1 MATTWPLG
9 TAMATT
15 PMATELAGGSP
26 PTGLRTDA
34 KLAEEIAGLDALE
47 AHLGTHPSRAR
58 QIWATVWPKLAAVV
72 LALGL
77 WQAVVW
83 SGWKED
89 WVLPG
94 PDRVLPALFDLVRMG
109 EFWTTV
115 SITMRRAVASY
126 ALALVIGSL
135 IGLAVARV
143 KLLRTA
149 VGSHI
154 TGLQTMPSIA
164 WFPLA
169 IQLFGLNERAIM
181 FVVVL
186 GAAPSIANGLI
197 GGVDHV
203 PPLMVRAGRM
213 IGAKGIGLYRHVVLP
228 AALPAYVGGLKQG
241 WAFAWRSL
249 MAGELLVIVANRPSI
264 GDQLQFAREFS
275 RMDLMLAY
283 MIVILIIGIVVDT
296 VFGKADIT
304 IRRRWGL
311 IDHAN

>member
-1 MATTWPLG
+1 MP
-9 TAMATT
+9 
-15 PMATELAGGSP
+15 
-26 PTGLRTDA
+26 TDA
-34 KLAEEIAGLDALE
+34 KEKRLAAEIAGLDALE

-58 QIWATVWPKLAAVV
+58 RLWSALWPKLAAIV
-72 LALGL
+72 LALAV

-83 SGWKED
+83 SGWKD
-89 WVLPG
+89 DYVLPG
-94 PDRVLPALFDLVRMG
+94 PGKVLPALGDLVG
-109 EFWTTV
+109 SGKFWRAV
-115 SITMRRAVASY
+115 GITMRRAVTGY
-126 ALALVIGSL
+126 ALALVIGSV

-143 KLLRTA
+143 RLLRSA
-149 VGSHI
+149 VGALI

-169 IQLFGLNERAIM
+169 ILLFGLTERAIM

-213 IGAKGIGLYRHVVLP
+213 IGAKGVGLYRHVVLP
-228 AALPAYVGGLKQG
+228 AALPTYVAGLKQG

-275 RMDLMLAY
+275 RSDQMLAL
-283 MIVILIIGIVVDT
+283 MIVILVIGIVVDT
-296 VFGKADIT
+296 VFGRVDLM

-311 IDHAN
+311 IDHAG